1 VRTLISE
8 GLLRKLPTSDTDVYD
23 TRTRGLVLRCRAS
36 GRHTYR
42 LQVRRGRWLTIG
54 AVDDYSPRQARAE
67 AERLRGD
74 IARGKDPEAERRLM
88 RAATLKQY
96 LTNDYGPWVVAHRRT
111 GGETMRRLRQ
121 AFAEFLPLSMGD
133 ITQARVERWRTARL
147 AAQTAA
153 ATVNRDLAALRAALS
168 HAVEI
173 DLLPAHP
180 LTRLKPARVDSR
192 GVVRYLSSDE
202 EMRLREALTA
212 RDTRRRQAREAANLW
227 RRERSYEELPTYGTY
242 SDHLT
247 PLTLLALN
255 TGCRRGELFG
265 LTWADVEGGVVTI
278 HGTSAKSGQTRH
290 IPMNREARDVIQA
303 WRPVDA
309 KPGAY
314 VFANGEK
321 GGLTTIKTA
330 WAPLLKRAAIEAFR
344 FHDLRHTF
352 ASKLVMA
359 GVDLNTVRELLG
371 HADLKMTLRYAHL
384 APAVKAAAVEKLV
397 PAEDRSRSPQ

>member
-1 VRTLISE
+1 MKTLISE
-8 GLLRKLPTSDTDVYD
+8 GLLRKLPTADTDVYD

-54 AVDDYSPRQARAE
+54 PIDDFSPGQARAE
-67 AERLRGD
+67 ADRLRGD
-74 IARGKDPEAERRLM
+74 IARGKDPELQRRLL
-88 RAATLKQY
+88 RAATFKQY
-96 LTNDYGPWVVAHRRT
+96 LTNDYGPWVIAHRRT
-111 GGETMRRLRQ
+111 GDETMRRLRQ
-121 AFAEFLPLSMGD
+121 AFAEFLPLSMAD

-147 AAQTAA
+147 ASKTAA

-173 DLLPAHP
+173 DVLPAHP
-180 LTRLKPARVDSR
+180 LARLKSARVDSC
-192 GVVRYLSSDE
+192 GIVRYLSGDE
-202 EMRLREALTA
+202 EVRLREALSA
-212 RDTRRRQAREAANLW
+212 RDLRRRQAREAANLW
-227 RRERSYEELPTYGTY
+227 RRERSYNELPTYGTY
-242 SDHLT
+242 TDHLT

-265 LTWADVEGGVVTI
+265 LTWADVEGGVVTV

-290 IPMNREARDVIQA
+290 IPLNREAREVIRT
-303 WRPVDA
+303 WRPVEA
-309 KPGAY
+309 KPSAY
-314 VFANGEK
+314 VFPNGDKE
-321 GGLTTIKTA
+321 GLTTIKTA

-352 ASKLVMA
+352 ASNLVMA

-397 PAEDRSRSPQ
+397 PAEDRFRSPQ